1 MSEAEEKPSSKGEP
15 ANNAAPPAP
24 ASQQVVRPP
33 DRRYQHTWVPVAAG
47 WLCLLIGLADIVQ
60 VVRPSLYTYSHL
72 HKIHAFVPGA
82 LTNVA
87 HTLTVIIG
95 LLLLM
100 LSHGLRRRKR
110 RAWEAV
116 TLLLAASV
124 VVHLI
129 HPRHDRII
137 TAVVSAILLAALLYF
152 RKEFYAVGDP
162 RTRWRALW
170 VFCGLIVADVAIG
183 LTYILLAKGLAENY
197 SLWQRTVHVVYGLV
211 GVTGPVQF
219 VPESRSDL
227 FSLLT
232 ACLGLF
238 TAIVAVYLFFRPAR
252 PAGRLGRQDAAQ
264 VRELLCKQGYRDSLG
279 YFTLRSDKSVIWSPT
294 GKSCIG
300 YRVVSGVMLA
310 GGDPL
315 GDPEA
320 WPGAIHAFLDE
331 AARHAWVPA
340 VMGCGELAAEVWC
353 REGGLTALEL
363 GDEAIVDV
371 AGFSL
376 KGRAMRNVR
385 QMVNRVERS
394 GYTAQVRRVRD
405 IPPSEIA
412 MFRRVAGT
420 WRGNPTERGFSMA
433 LGRMGAPGDEDCV
446 IATAHENGVLRG
458 VLHFVPWGPDGL
470 SLDLMRRDRSAQPG
484 VNDFLIV
491 AAINAAGDLGIKHM
505 SLNFAVFRAALE
517 RGERIGA
524 GPVTRAWRGV
534 LVFASRWFQI
544 ESLYKFNAKFAPV
557 WVPRFFV
564 WPGTRD
570 TPRVALAALEAEAF
584 LVWPKLEVRR
594 LARRL
599 GLGRVRRRLLQ
610 STRPAEPATAAQPVR
625 AAGPSSPPPAASA
638 SRPPAAPDG
647 RPPAAPGGSAA
658 VPGGPG
664 ATAEL
669 APASNDGQPPNGH
682 VAATPPSGSPAESSP
697 AESSPAE
704 SSPAESSP
712 AESSPAESSP
722 AESSPVES
730 SCAEVSPL
738 EPSPAEVSVGKPH
751 TSS

>member
-1 MSEAEEKPSSKGEP
+1 
-15 ANNAAPPAP
+15 
-24 ASQQVVRPP
+24 
-33 DRRYQHTWVPVAAG
+33 
-47 WLCLLIGLADIVQ
+47 
-60 VVRPSLYTYSHL
+60 
-72 HKIHAFVPGA
+72 
-82 LTNVA
+82 
-87 HTLTVIIG
+87 
-95 LLLLM
+95 
-100 LSHGLRRRKR
+100 
-110 RAWEAV
+110 
-116 TLLLAASV
+116 
-124 VVHLI
+124 
-129 HPRHDRII
+129 
-137 TAVVSAILLAALLYF
+137 
-152 RKEFYAVGDP
+152 
-162 RTRWRALW
+162 
-170 VFCGLIVADVAIG
+170 
-183 LTYILLAKGLAENY
+183 
-197 SLWQRTVHVVYGLV
+197 
-211 GVTGPVQF
+211 
-219 VPESRSDL
+219 
-227 FSLLT
+227 
-232 ACLGLF
+232 
-238 TAIVAVYLFFRPAR
+238 
-252 PAGRLGRQDAAQ
+252 
-264 VRELLCKQGYRDSLG
+264 
-279 YFTLRSDKSVIWSPT
+279 
-294 GKSCIG
+294 
-300 YRVVSGVMLA
+300 
-310 GGDPL
+310 
-315 GDPEA
+315 
-320 WPGAIHAFLDE
+320 
-331 AARHAWVPA
+331 VPA

-376 KGRAMRNVR
+376 KGRPMRNVR

-405 IPPSEIA
+405 IPREEIA
-412 MFRRVAGT
+412 AFRRVAGT

-446 IATAHENGVLRG
+446 IATAHENGVLRAI
-458 VLHFVPWGPDGL
+458 LHFVPWGPDGL

-491 AAINAAGDLGIKHM
+491 AAISAAGDLGVKHM

-610 STRPAEPATAAQPVR
+610 ATRPAEPATAARPVR

-638 SRPPAAPDG
+638 SRPPAAPG
-647 RPPAAPGGSAA
+647 GPPPAAPGGPPPAAPGGPAA

-664 ATAEL
+664 ATREP

-682 VAATPPSGSPAESSP
+682 VAATPPSGSPAECSP
-697 AESSPAE
+697 AECSPAE
-704 SSPAESSP
+704 CSPAECSP
-712 AESSPAESSP
+712 A
-722 AESSPVES
+722 ES

-738 EPSPAEVSVGKPH
+738 EPSPAEVSAGKPH